1 MSMGGGLSH
10 HLLQTSQ
17 SFIGPVMGHKQ
28 VIVVKRRDRI
38 HAYSGFCQPRGDRCQ
53 KTDRLKRGMNG
64 QSDQTRCKLVSETQ
78 AFGFLLPDDKR
89 HSLAFTESK
98 ERPGR
103 RWNFRLF
110 RNRAKYEN
118 ARLHFRFHA
127 GQECL
132 KIEFACHSQSKPP
145 LFASK
150 FTAQLSSDNRMSA
163 DGPERRLRHVRYFA
177 LSDHN
182 RHPGTKPASYYRT

>member
-1 MSMGGGLSH
+1 MGGRLSR
-10 HLLQTSQ
+10 HLLQKSQ

-38 HAYSGFCQPRGDRCQ
+38 HAYSGFSEPRGDRCQ

-64 QSDQTRCKLVSETQ
+64 QSDQTRNKLVSEAQ
-78 AFGFLLPDDKR
+78 SFGFLLPDDKCR
-89 HSLAFTESK
+89 PLALTESK

-103 RWNFRLF
+103 RWNFRLLQ
-110 RNRAKYEN
+110 NRTKYEN

-132 KIEFACHSQSKPP
+132 KIEFVRH
-145 LFASK
+145 L
-150 FTAQLSSDNRMSA
+150 QLS
-163 DGPERRLRHVRYFA
+163 RRCSFPSLQP
-177 LSDHN
+177 N
-182 RHPGTKPASYYRT
+182 